1 MKKLSE
7 IEEKLKK
14 EYIDIKSRYIKLKRC
29 KYALL
34 ILKTTLLSL
43 SIGLSFLNPL
53 IIIATSTIPI
63 IDSIMLITNKDKE
76 VSDLKIQKDIINQ
89 IIKEIQVKKFII
101 ENDEEEKKIHLR
113 NIWKIQFFSRYI
125 IYMKFINFD
134 NYIEKKDNRYINKNV
149 FVPQHPSNTII
160 LGATGCSKTNLLFNI
175 LTLNPVYD
183 KIFIITKQ
191 PEDKYSFLLQKF
203 PNDVKIFYQNDEYD
217 LDKLIDGKNQVCVI
231 FDDLIKD
238 NNYINEWFVRSR
250 KKNCSNYFLSHSY
263 FKISKTLRLN
273 IHYLILF
280 KIPKN
285 QLSQIYIDQSINIEK
300 ELFYKII
307 SDLNRYENILLD
319 LNNPIEQLQ
328 IRKNLN
334 EILIK

>member
-1 MKKLSE
+1 
-7 IEEKLKK
+7 
-14 EYIDIKSRYIKLKRC
+14 
-29 KYALL
+29 
-34 ILKTTLLSL
+34 
-43 SIGLSFLNPL
+43 
-53 IIIATSTIPI
+53 
-63 IDSIMLITNKDKE
+63 
-76 VSDLKIQKDIINQ
+76 
-89 IIKEIQVKKFII
+89 
-101 ENDEEEKKIHLR
+101 
-113 NIWKIQFFSRYI
+113 
-125 IYMKFINFD
+125 MKFINFD
-134 NYIEKKDNRYINKNV
+134 NYIEKNDNEYINKNC
-149 FVPQHPSNTII
+149 FVPQHPSNTVI

-175 LTLNPVYD
+175 LTLNPVYE
-183 KIFIITKQ
+183 KIYIITKQ
-191 PEDKYSFLLQKF
+191 PEDKYSFLISKF
-203 PNDVKIFYQNDEYD
+203 PNDVKIFYQNDKYD
-217 LDKLIDGKNQVCVI
+217 LDKLINSKKQICVI

-250 KKNCSNYFLSHSY
+250 KKNCSNFFLSHSY

-280 KIPKN
+280 KLPKN

-328 IRKNLN
+328 TRKNLN